1 MTVDRSIDLD
11 DMVVQLS
18 HWKREIADLKSRA
31 AFSEGRNL
39 QEVCSK
45 IGELQRI
52 IEELK
57 KKAVMLRWQ
66 HVKKLNDLGNQIETA
81 VYDLDQLLHSTIAR
95 FDRNSKTYLHKSG

>member
-11 DMVVQLS
+11 EMVIQLS
-18 HWKREIADLKSRA
+18 HWKKEIAELKSQT
-31 AFSEGRNL
+31 AFSGGKNL
-39 QEVCSK
+39 QEVCTK

-66 HVKKLNDLGNQIETA
+66 HVKRLNDLGNQIETA
-81 VYDLDQLLHSTIAR
+81 VYDLDQLLHNTIAK
-95 FDRNSKTYLHKSG
+95 FDGKPDAYLRRIG